1 MKQTNQRTERLRTL
15 TGLPQITVVGR
26 LIADPEIRALPSGVM
41 VTNVVLAANERKY
54 NRDTQ
59 QYENGDSTVLR
70 GTLWRQYAENV
81 ANSLRKGD
89 NVIAVGRL
97 RQKEWEKNGEKRT
110 GVELDID
117 DIGPSLR
124 FSVVAT
130 SSPFD
135 GDRRSSQS
143 TTADDEPGW

>member
-1 MKQTNQRTERLRTL
+1 
-15 TGLPQITVVGR
+15 
-26 LIADPEIRALPSGVM
+26 M

>member
-1 MKQTNQRTERLRTL
+1 M
-15 TGLPQITVVGR
+15 TGLPQMTVVGR

-41 VTNVVLAANERKY
+41 VANVVLAANERKY
-54 NRDTQ
+54 NRETQ

-89 NVIAVGRL
+89 NVIATGRL

-110 GVELDID
+110 GVELDIEE
-117 DIGPSLR
+117 IGPSLR

-135 GDRRSSQS
+135 GGARSSDTS
-143 TTADDEPGW
+143 DVDEPGW

>member
-1 MKQTNQRTERLRTL
+1 M

-54 NRDTQ
+54 NRETQ
-59 QYENGDSTVLR
+59 QYENGDSTILR

-97 RQKEWEKNGEKRT
+97 RQEEWEKNGEKRT
-110 GVELDID
+110 GVKLDID

-135 GDRRSSQS
+135 GGRRSSES

>member
-1 MKQTNQRTERLRTL
+1 M